1 MFTALKKSVLF
12 LFAITAT
19 GVVSCGGPKM
29 SPRTSSIV
37 QIIFF
42 FLSFKTS
49 EPQGVLRNKK
59 NNIGLDSFS
68 NQRLAPLNY
77 LYLTNLCNDY
87 PVECLWLHLAKSIGS
102 LKRR

>member
-1 MFTALKKSVLF
+1 
-12 LFAITAT
+12 
-19 GVVSCGGPKM
+19 M

-42 FLSFKTS
+42 FLSFETS

-68 NQRLAPLNY
+68 NQRLAPFVFY
-77 LYLTNLCNDY
+77 L
-87 PVECLWLHLAKSIGS
+87 S
-102 LKRR
+102 L